1 MFRLDQVVQAHWV
14 VRQRNNQTVRYAV
27 QFGPDPS
34 DSSGA
39 SRTFLLRVAG
49 VLGLIIAAV
58 AFATCRGASS
68 DVTDDASASSSVLV
82 SSSLNIANLA
92 PSSSAAPTASEVA
105 AAAAPTLPDEALP
118 EIGLATPQSA
128 ARNLW
133 DSWRDRDRP
142 RALLYATPK
151 AVDRLF
157 DWTWVPQIRQ
167 AGCTPIEAGWLC
179 RFEGPKQRWDTTIDG
194 DPQTGYRVVGLRIG
208 DPAGDLLSVNSLP
221 SVTNLTPITGP
232 DGTPRKLGP
241 SLPAGT
247 GTSTIPVTNPDGT
260 PQNLATSTSSPE
272 FESDTQTGSQVPD
285 SPEAT
290 DGSQTTNAKK
300 RPSTTVRKRPKR
312 STTAAS
318 PEAPPEAS
326 PEVASPEPTEEPPAK
341 RAKPPVDPPAQAPAE
356 PAPDPAPADD
366 GPVPVQGGT
375 TPVPS

>member
-1 MFRLDQVVQAHWV
+1 MFRLDRVVQAHWV
-14 VRQRNNQTVRYAV
+14 VRESNNQTVRYAV

-58 AFATCRGASS
+58 AFATCRGASG
-68 DVTDDASASSSVLV
+68 DAAGNASASSSVLV

-105 AAAAPTLPDEALP
+105 AAAAPTLPEEALP

-260 PQNLATSTSSPE
+260 PQDLATSTSSPA
-272 FESDTQTGSQVPD
+272 PD
-285 SPEAT
+285 SPEATETTEATEAT
-290 DGSQTTNAKK
+290 DGSQTTKAKK
-300 RPSTTVRKRPKR
+300 RPSTTVRKRPRR
-312 STTAAS
+312 ST

-326 PEVASPEPTEEPPAK
+326 PTEEPAEEPTEERPA
-341 RAKPPVDPPAQAPAE
+341 RRTKPPVDPPAQAPAE
-356 PAPDPAPADD
+356 PAPDQAPADD